1 MVSDLANGED
11 YSFVSEFIVSDSET
25 APLSLW
31 QKFWNLFRKDKRRP
45 VRIIKKCELIG
56 VSFVQKKA

>member
-1 MVSDLANGED
+1 
-11 YSFVSEFIVSDSET
+11 VSEFIVSDSET